1 MVYLKN
7 FSLVSENVENMILS
21 SERRTYFHNQY
32 PFRIFPKKELKDIEF
47 SDVTIL
53 YGGNG
58 SGKSTILNI
67 IANKLNCDGSFGAQ
81 GEMQIEYLKN
91 CEYEMSMDYFEEV
104 KIIRSDDVF
113 DYISNVRR
121 INNRGFSQREK
132 LFREYFDN
140 KDKTIDDM
148 NDYQNLKNSVDAKR
162 KSASNYVRSRV
173 LDKDVKEQSN
183 GESALMYFVSE
194 IKENSLYLLDEPE
207 NSMSAAMQLK
217 LTKFLEESARFF
229 NCQFIIATHSPFL
242 LGMTGVTIYDLDS
255 SPVKSK
261 NFWELENM
269 KLYYDFFKQNSAK
282 FEPKQNFTIS
292 SQNYHN

>member
-1 MVYLKN
+1 MVYLKE
-7 FSLVSENVENMILS
+7 FSLVSENTENIILS
-21 SERRTYFHNQY
+21 EEKRTYFHNQY
-32 PFRIFPKKELKDIEF
+32 PSRIFPKKEFKDIKF

-67 IANKLNCDGSFGAQ
+67 IANKLNCDGSFGVH
-81 GEMQIEYLKN
+81 GEMMMKYLEH
-91 CEYEMSMDYFEEV
+91 CRFETSMEYFEEA

-121 INNRGFSQREK
+121 INNRGFSQREM

-148 NDYQNLKNSVDAKR
+148 NDYQNLKNSIDAKR
-162 KSASNYVRSRV
+162 KSASNYVRNRV

-183 GESALMYFVSE
+183 GEAALMYFVSE

-242 LGMTGVTIYDLDS
+242 LGMNGAIIYDLDS
-255 SPVKSK
+255 VPVTNK

-269 KLYYDFFKQNSAK
+269 KLYYDFFKQNSTK
-282 FEPKQNFTIS
+282 FEQI
-292 SQNYHN
+292 

>member
-1 MVYLKN
+1 MVYLKE
-7 FSLVSENVENMILS
+7 FSLVSENTENIILS
-21 SERRTYFHNQY
+21 EEKRTYFHNQY
-32 PFRIFPKKELKDIEF
+32 PFRIFPKKEFKDIKF

-67 IANKLNCDGSFGAQ
+67 IANKLNCDGSFGVH
-81 GEMQIEYLKN
+81 GEMMMKYLEHCKF
-91 CEYEMSMDYFEEV
+91 ETSMEYFEEA

-121 INNRGFSQREK
+121 INNRGFSQREM

-148 NDYQNLKNSVDAKR
+148 NDYQNLKKSIDAKR
-162 KSASNYVRSRV
+162 KSASNYVRNRV

-183 GESALMYFVSE
+183 GEAALMYFVSE

-207 NSMSAAMQLK
+207 NSMSASMQLK
-217 LTKFLEESARFF
+217 LAKFLEESARFF
-229 NCQFIIATHSPFL
+229 NCQFIIATHSPFIF
-242 LGMTGVTIYDLDS
+242 GIDSATIYDLDS
-255 SPVKSK
+255 VPVSTKK
-261 NFWELENM
+261 WWELENM
-269 KLYYDFFKQNSAK
+269 KIYYNFFKDNSEK
-282 FEPKQNFTIS
+282 FDKK
-292 SQNYHN
+292 

>member
-121 INNRGFSQREK
+121 INNQGFSQREK
-132 LFREYFDN
+132 IFREYFDN
-140 KDKTIDDM
+140 KD
-148 NDYQNLKNSVDAKR
+148 
-162 KSASNYVRSRV
+162 
-173 LDKDVKEQSN
+173 
-183 GESALMYFVSE
+183 
-194 IKENSLYLLDEPE
+194 
-207 NSMSAAMQLK
+207 
-217 LTKFLEESARFF
+217 
-229 NCQFIIATHSPFL
+229 
-242 LGMTGVTIYDLDS
+242 
-255 SPVKSK
+255 
-261 NFWELENM
+261 
-269 KLYYDFFKQNSAK
+269 
-282 FEPKQNFTIS
+282 
-292 SQNYHN
+292 